1 MFDQLVERSDAVWIY
16 STGRFAEE
24 RRAFLCDLNE
34 RGYGFRTLRNINK
47 FLLVIA
53 ERVNVRQRMPI
64 TERQIVGA
72 ARDWAAKTCSPSCT
86 DESRDTVTKRFIFVA
101 KKWFRFLGKWSDPAR
116 NPQFKPELDSFLK
129 ELREERGYTDHT
141 ISTRESE
148 LNLFF
153 EWLGHLGISLKEMS
167 PQILAAYF
175 IQNKAR
181 GWKKTTV
188 KAYGNSLRAFF
199 RYAAR
204 RGWCAPGLAETIQS
218 PRIYS
223 DAGLPG
229 GPSWE
234 QVRRLIA
241 NLNTERPSHIRDRAI
256 ILLLAVYGLR
266 ISEACGLTL
275 DDVDWA
281 NEKLRVRR
289 LKNKR
294 IQEFPLTAEV
304 GNAILK
310 YLQNVRPRS
319 SSRFLFLTLRKPHR
333 PMRGRNASSTVS
345 RHVGALGPLPHY
357 GPHSLRHACASHLLD
372 EGFSIKE
379 IGDHLGHRSP
389 RSTQIYA
396 KVDRAKLAQVA
407 TAKLSSLTE
416 YLRTQAQPI
425 TADWAKERLR
435 SLQEVSH
442 FGLGGLQ

>member
-1 MFDQLVERSDAVWIY
+1 MFDQLVKRSDAVWIY

-34 RGYGFRTLRNINK
+34 RGYGWYTLRQTNK
-47 FLLVIA
+47 FLLDIA
-53 ERVNVRQRMPI
+53 EQVNVRQRMPI
-64 TERQIVGA
+64 TELQIARA
-72 ARDWAAKTCSPSCT
+72 ARRWAAKTCSPRCT
-86 DESRDTVTKRFIFVA
+86 DESRDYVTKRFIFVA
-101 KKWFRFLGKWSDPAR
+101 KKWFRFLGKWSEPAR

-129 ELREERGYTDHT
+129 ELRDERGYTDQT

-153 EWLGHLGISLKEMS
+153 EWLGKLGISLKEVS
-167 PQILAAYF
+167 PQILAACF
-175 IQNKAR
+175 VQNKAR
-181 GWKKTTV
+181 SWKKTTV

-199 RYAAR
+199 RYATR

-223 DAGLPG
+223 NAGLPE

-234 QVRRLIA
+234 QVQHLIG
-241 NLNTERPSHIRDRAI
+241 NLNTERSSHIRDRAI

-289 LKNKR
+289 MKNKR
-294 IQEFPLTAEV
+294 IQDFPLTAEV
-304 GNAILK
+304 GNAVLK
-310 YLQNVRPRS
+310 YLQKVRPRGF
-319 SSRFLFLTLRKPHR
+319 SRFLFLTLRKPYR
-333 PMRGRNASSTVS
+333 PMRGKNASSTVF
-345 RHVGALGPLPHY
+345 RHVATPGPLPHY
-357 GPHSLRHACASHLLD
+357 GAHSLRHACASHLLD

-379 IGDHLGHRSP
+379 IGDHLGHRSL

-396 KVDRAKLAQVA
+396 KVERKKLAQVA
-407 TAKLSSLTE
+407 TAQLSSLTE
-416 YLRTQAQPI
+416 YLRTQTQPI

-435 SLQEVSH
+435 SLRGVSN

>member
-1 MFDQLVERSDAVWIY
+1 MFNELMKRSNAVWVY

-24 RRAFLCDLNE
+24 RRTFLCHLKE
-34 RGYGFRTLRNINK
+34 RGHGWHTLRNVNK

-53 ERVNVRQRMPI
+53 ERVNVRQQTPI
-64 TERQIVGA
+64 TELQIVRA
-72 ARDWAAKTCSPSCT
+72 ARDWAAKTCSPRCT
-86 DESRDTVTKRFIFVA
+86 DEAREIVTKRFIFVA
-101 KKWFRFLGKWSDPAR
+101 KNWLRFLGRWSNPTR
-116 NPQFKPELDSFLK
+116 NPQFKTELDSFLK
-129 ELREERGYTDHT
+129 ELRDERGYTDQT
-141 ISTRESE
+141 VSSREAA

-153 EWLGHLGISLKEMS
+153 EWLGKQGVSLKEVS
-167 PQILAAYF
+167 ARIVDAYF
-175 IQNKAR
+175 VQNKAR

-199 RYAAR
+199 RYATR

-223 DAGLPG
+223 NAGLPE

-234 QVRRLIA
+234 QVQRLIA
-241 NLNTERPSHIRDRAI
+241 NLNTERASHIRDRAI

-310 YLQNVRPRS
+310 YLQSVRPRG

-333 PMRGRNASSTVS
+333 PMRGRSASSTVA
-345 RHVGALGPLPHY
+345 RHVQALGPLPHY

-379 IGDHLGHRSP
+379 IGDQLGHRSP

-396 KVDRAKLAQVA
+396 KVERKKLAQVA
-407 TAKLSSLTE
+407 TATLSSLTE
-416 YLRTQAQPI
+416 YLRTQTQPI
-425 TADWAKERLR
+425 TADWVKERLR
-435 SLQEVSH
+435 SLQEVSN

>member
-1 MFDQLVERSDAVWIY
+1 MR
-16 STGRFAEE
+16 
-24 RRAFLCDLNE
+24 
-34 RGYGFRTLRNINK
+34 
-47 FLLVIA
+47 
-53 ERVNVRQRMPI
+53 
-64 TERQIVGA
+64 A
-72 ARDWAAKTCSPSCT
+72 ARDWAAKTCAPSCT
-86 DESRDTVTKRFIFVA
+86 GESRDYVSKRFIFVA
-101 KKWFRFLGKWSDPAR
+101 KQWFRFLGKWCEPGR

-129 ELREERGYTDHT
+129 ELREERGYTDKT
-141 ISTRESE
+141 ISTHESA

-153 EWLGHLGISLKEMS
+153 EWFGKLGISLKEVS

-175 IQNKAR
+175 VQNKAR

-199 RYAAR
+199 RYATR
-204 RGWCAPGLAETIQS
+204 RGWCAAGLAETIQS

-223 DAGLPG
+223 NAGLPE

-281 NEKLRVRR
+281 NEKLRLRR
-289 LKNKR
+289 LKNRR

-310 YLQNVRPRS
+310 YLQNARPRS
-319 SSRFLFLTLRKPHR
+319 SSRILFLTLRKPHVEAHEGAEVR
-333 PMRGRNASSTVS
+333 RLTSPGTLGRM
-345 RHVGALGPLPHY
+345 GPLPHY
-357 GPHSLRHACASHLLD
+357 GPHSLRHACSRHLLD
-372 EGFSIKE
+372 VGFSIKE

-396 KVDRAKLAQVA
+396 MVDREKLSLVA
-407 TAKLSSLTE
+407 TA
-416 YLRTQAQPI
+416 
-425 TADWAKERLR
+425 
-435 SLQEVSH
+435 
-442 FGLGGLQ
+442 

>member
-1 MFDQLVERSDAVWIY
+1 MFDQLVKRSDAVWIY

-34 RGYGFRTLRNINK
+34 RGYGFRTLRNVNK

-64 TERQIVGA
+64 TERQIVRA
-72 ARDWAAKTCSPSCT
+72 ARDWAAKTCSPGCSH
-86 DESRDTVTKRFIFVA
+86 EARETVTKRFIFVA
-101 KKWFRFLGKWSDPAR
+101 KKWFRFLGKWREPGR

-129 ELREERGYTDHT
+129 ELRDERGYTDQT

-153 EWLGHLGISLKEMS
+153 EWLGQLGISLKEVS

-175 IQNKAR
+175 VQNKAR

-199 RYAAR
+199 RYATR
-204 RGWCAPGLAETIQS
+204 RGWCAPGLAKTIQS

-223 DAGLPG
+223 NAGLPE

-234 QVRRLIA
+234 QVQRLIA

-310 YLQNVRPRS
+310 YLQNVRPRG

-333 PMRGRNASSTVS
+333 PMRGRSASSTVA
-345 RHVGALGPLPHY
+345 RHVRALGPLPHY
-357 GPHSLRHACASHLLD
+357 GPHSLTLACASHLLD

-379 IGDHLGHRSP
+379 IGDQLGHRSP

-396 KVDRAKLAQVA
+396 KVERKKLVQVA
-407 TAKLSSLTE
+407 GVKLSSLTE
-416 YLRTQAQPI
+416 YLRTQTHPV
-425 TADWAKERLR
+425 TSDWAKERL
-435 SLQEVSH
+435 SLLREVSN
-442 FGLGGLQ
+442 FGLGGLR